1 MARKGNRVSIRVLLV
16 EDFRQMHGV
25 LADLLGSIGDFK
37 VVAALRTEAEA
48 KLWLREHWRGWDL
61 AVLDLILEEGTGL
74 GVIEPA
80 AMQAAKTGS
89 HVVVFSDYISP
100 GIREHCAKLGAHA
113 VFQKTHQTGEFMRY
127 CASLGGIPLEGK

>member
-25 LADLLGSIGDFK
+25 LADLLESIGDFK

-48 KLWLREHWRGWDL
+48 KLWLRENWRGWDL
-61 AVLDLILEEGTGL
+61 AVIDLILEEGTGL

-80 AMQAAKTGS
+80 ATQAAKTGS
-89 HVVVFSDYISP
+89 RVVVFSDYISP

-113 VFQKTHQTGEFMRY
+113 VFQKTHQTGDFMRY
-127 CASLGGIPLEGK
+127 CAEIGGIQLEGK